1 MIITRDLYSKIKPY
15 IQSPEAI
22 IITGMRRVGKTTLLN
37 FIFDQIESKNKLLL
51 DLENPITRKY
61 FEEEDY
67 EKIKL
72 NLEIL
77 GINFK
82 TKAYLFLDEIQYIK
96 TLPSAVKYLYDHYKI
111 KFFLTGS
118 SSFYLKKN
126 FTESLSGRKYIFEL
140 FPLNFKEFLL
150 FKNKKLTV
158 PSSRTKISKN
168 IYNIFATF
176 YEEYLL
182 FGGFPGVV
190 MKESYEE
197 KKMTL
202 EDIFSSFFQLEV
214 TQLGE
219 FRNLNV
225 MRDLII
231 LLMSR
236 IGSKLDIQKLSQE
249 LGISRPTVYEYISFL
264 EGTYFIKLIKPFTSN
279 KDTEIRSMPKIY
291 ICDSGLVNNLIKTD
305 GGNLFE
311 NNVFQNLRLKGELN
325 YYQKKSGAEV
335 DFILNKKKAFE
346 VKINPSKQDLI
357 RLVNISKELKIKEY
371 YIISKKFSNL
381 ENVIYGFM
389 L

>member
-1 MIITRDLYSKIKPY
+1 
-15 IQSPEAI
+15 
-22 IITGMRRVGKTTLLN
+22 
-37 FIFDQIESKNKLLL
+37 
-51 DLENPITRKY
+51 RKY

-202 EDIFSSFFQLEV
+202 EDIFSSYFQLEV
-214 TQLGE
+214 AQLGE
-219 FRNLNV
+219 FRNLNII
-225 MRDLII
+225 RDLII

-236 IGSKLDIQKLSQE
+236 IGSKLDVQKLSQE

-305 GGNLFE
+305 EGNLFE

-325 YYQKKSGAEV
+325 YYQKKSGLEM
-335 DFILNKKKAFE
+335 DFILNKKRAFE

-357 RLVNISKELKIKEY
+357 RLVNISKELKIKECN
-371 YIISKKFSNL
+371 IISKKFSDL

-389 L
+389 A